1 MMDRCHKQHMQYGT
15 CDGQFKITD
24 KLISN
29 SCVYLLIGLCYKT
42 EKYRIRKSIKQK
54 NKQTW
59 KLKTEYCL
67 GTVITNQAII

>member
-29 SCVYLLIGLCYKT
+29 SCVYLLIGLCYET
-42 EKYRIRKSIKQK
+42 EKYRIKKKKTKKKNQK
-54 NKQTW
+54 TKKKKKKPENW
-59 KLKTEYCL
+59 KLNI
-67 GTVITNQAII
+67 V